1 MLSFRNITE
10 TGIKCFL
17 CYLSEMIRIVLL
29 FSLLQSSVALA
40 QMNSAYIIGE
50 TTGPLPFLN
59 YGLGE
64 DRLGGAKMT
73 YLDSNIMVKVVDS
86 VKDDYKIELSK
97 NHFAYLPKVNFK
109 RDSGQNIRPYY
120 LTESWKVYG
129 DDKYDY
135 VAISLDERLPYRS
148 IQEIDPA
155 RIVVDIFGVTS
166 NTNWI
171 TQLSTA
177 KEIKNT
183 WYEQIE
189 DDVFRVHIELKHNQ
203 HWGYSIY
210 YDKKKLLIRVKRQPP
225 QLVLSKL
232 RIAVDAGHGG
242 DNIGASGET
251 SKVLE
256 KNYTLKIAK
265 ELEKAL
271 KKEKAKVFMT
281 REKDTSLSMIERTQ
295 MLREWDPDFLISI
308 HLNSG
313 NSDTVRGVST
323 YYRYIGFRPLTQ
335 FILKRMKELGLKEY
349 GNVGN
354 FNFSLSGPTEY
365 PNCLV
370 EVAFLSNKQDEKRIL
385 SSAFQRAVAAKI
397 VAGIKDWLR
406 SLPK

>member
-1 MLSFRNITE
+1 
-10 TGIKCFL
+10 
-17 CYLSEMIRIVLL
+17 MIRILLL
-29 FSLLQSSVALA
+29 FSLLQSTVALA
-40 QMNSAYIIGE
+40 QVNSAYLIGE

-73 YLDSNIMVKVVDS
+73 YLDSNILVKVVDS
-86 VKDDYKIELSK
+86 VKNDYKIELSK
-97 NHFAYLPKVNFK
+97 YHFAYLPKTNFK
-109 RDSGQNIRPYY
+109 RDSAKAIRPYY
-120 LTESWKVYG
+120 LTNSWKVYG

-135 VAISLDERLPYRS
+135 VSISLDERLPYRS
-148 IQEIDPA
+148 VQQIDPA
-155 RIVVDIFGVTS
+155 RIAVDIFGVTS

-171 TQLSTA
+171 TQLSTV

-189 DDVFRVHIELKHNQ
+189 DDVFRVYIELKHNQ
-203 HWGYSIY
+203 HWGYSIF
-210 YDKKKLLIRVKRQPP
+210 YDNKKLIIRIKRQPP
-225 QLVLSKL
+225 LLVLSKL
-232 RIAVDAGHGG
+232 KIAVDAGHGG
-242 DNIGASGET
+242 DNIGASGVT
-251 SKVLE
+251 SKVEE

-271 KKEKAKVFMT
+271 RKEKAKVFMT

-295 MLREWDPDFLISI
+295 MLRQWDPDFLISI

-313 NSDTVRGVST
+313 GSDTVRGVST

-335 FILKRMKELGLKEY
+335 FILKRMQELGLKEY

-354 FNFSLSGPTEY
+354 FNFSLSGPTEF

-370 EVAFLSNKQDEKRIL
+370 EVAFLSNRQDEKKIL
-385 SSAFQRAVAAKI
+385 SPAFHRAVAAKI
-397 VAGIKDWLR
+397 VLGIKDWLR
-406 SLPK
+406 SLKK